1 MVSDHFSGATAI
13 VTGGSSGIGLA
24 TAEILA
30 ARGANVVIVARDLAR
45 LEAAREAVLTA
56 RANDSQHVVAISCDV
71 SKWDDVDAMVR
82 RVEDEIGPVDVLMAC
97 AGYCLPMRF
106 TELPIEEF
114 QAHLDTDLLGYTYL
128 ARAVAPGM
136 IARGGGHIAMV
147 ASMGGFIGVYG
158 YSAYSPA
165 KFGVMGLAEVL
176 RCELKPH
183 GISVTV
189 LCPPNVDTPGYA
201 REVSI
206 EPPETA
212 AINGGAKTVA
222 PRVMAEALVS
232 AVERRRFLRIPGV
245 VNGLLYRLKGLWPE
259 LFFAVFDR
267 DVASV
272 QKREKARHESP

>member
-1 MVSDHFSGATAI
+1 MVSDHFNGATAI

-45 LEAAREAVLTA
+45 LEAARDAVLTA
-56 RANDSQHVVAISCDV
+56 RADESRSVVAISCDV
-71 SKWDDVDAMVR
+71 SKWDDVNAMVK
-82 RVEDEIGPVDVLMAC
+82 RVEEEVGPVDVLMAC

-114 QAHLDTDLLGYTYL
+114 QAHLDIDLLGYTYL
-128 ARAVAPGM
+128 ARAVTPGM

-176 RCELKPH
+176 RCELKPY

-201 REVSI
+201 REVRI

-212 AINGGAKTVA
+212 AINSGTKTVP
-222 PRVMAEALVS
+222 PRAMAEALVS
-232 AVERRRFLRIPGV
+232 AVERRRFLRIPGM
-245 VNGLLYRLKGLWPE
+245 VNGLLYRLKGVWPE
-259 LFFAVFDR
+259 LFFAVFDH

-272 QKREKARHESP
+272 QKRAKTRHESP

>member
-1 MVSDHFSGATAI
+1 MSHRFDGATAI

-24 TAEILA
+24 TAELLA
-30 ARGANVVIVARDLAR
+30 ERGANVVIVARDPER
-45 LEAAREAVLTA
+45 LEAAREAVAAA
-56 RANDSQHVVAISCDV
+56 RADDSQKIVAISCDV
-71 SKWDDVDAMVR
+71 SRWDEVRAMVGR
-82 RVEDEIGPVDVLMAC
+82 IEDEVGPVDLLMAC

-114 QAHLDTDLLGYTYL
+114 QSHLDTDLLGVTYL

-136 IARGGGHIAMV
+136 IERGRGHIAMV
-147 ASMGGFIGVYG
+147 ASMGAFIGVYG

-183 GISVTV
+183 GIGVTV

-201 REVSI
+201 REVGI

-212 AINGGAKTVA
+212 AINGGTKTVS
-222 PRVMAEALVS
+222 PRSMAHELVT
-232 AVERRRFLRIPGV
+232 AVEKRKFLRVPGV

-259 LFFAVFDR
+259 LFFAVFDH

-272 QKREKARHESP
+272 RKRSRAR